1 MSKNMDNKNYVYDIQ
16 SIYPYLNHN
25 NYNEYQEKSL
35 YHEHLVQIKKNIE
48 TKDIKKKLK
57 ALKLL
62 KNVIKKINK
71 IPRNHLDITDYECDD
86 CYDNRNYYKSNIT
99 ESKKFSSYKINP
111 NLFIIYKI
119 LSSIVS
125 NNTNNY
131 SKKND
136 SKNKNKDKNKDIFNQ
151 SPDYYDLKKFRNH

>member
-1 MSKNMDNKNYVYDIQ
+1 MNKNMDIDNKKYVYDIQ
-16 SIYPYLNHN
+16 SFYPYLNHN

-35 YHEHLVQIKKNIE
+35 YHEHLVQIKKNME
-48 TKDIKKKLK
+48 TKDIIKKLK

-62 KNVIKKINK
+62 KIIIKKINK
-71 IPRNHLDITDYECDD
+71 IPRNHLDITDNECDD
-86 CYDNRNYYKSNIT
+86 CYDNRNYYKSNLT
-99 ESKKFSSYKINP
+99 ESKKFSSNKINP

-131 SKKND
+131 ISKYD
-136 SKNKNKDKNKDIFNQ
+136 SKDMIEQPSDIC
-151 SPDYYDLKKFRNH
+151 DLKKFYNY